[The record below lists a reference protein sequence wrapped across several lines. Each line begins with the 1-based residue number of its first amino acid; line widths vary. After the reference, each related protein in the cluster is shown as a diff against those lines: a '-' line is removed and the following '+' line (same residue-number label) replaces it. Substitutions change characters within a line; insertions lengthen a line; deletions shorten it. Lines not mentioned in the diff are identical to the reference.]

1 MAEADVKV
9 EVKTEVEEIANT
21 NQPVENVPDI
31 AVKLEAGLVPSLTD
45 RNPYVSDYKVVITK
59 PKITNR
65 QIVFTIVPSKH
76 RYFCN

>member
-45 RNPYVSDYKVVITK
+45 RNPCISD
-59 PKITNR
+59 
-65 QIVFTIVPSKH
+65 
-76 RYFCN
+76 